1 MKLSRLTYYITAALI
16 AVTAVCMPIDSSGAS
31 AKKKTTTTA
40 KSTKS
45 SKSSKNTK
53 SSKTSKS
60 SKSSKNAKNSKSAK
74 ATKNTKAS
82 KGTKTSSRTKTKKK
96 NTTSS
101 KASAAK
107 TNRAKRTARQ
117 TAAPAAPK
125 ETPQND
131 SLTLAVNSALVKWIP
146 SELNPGGLRVNSV
159 KADSRSRIAVV
170 NLNENFTYMPV
181 TRTFIDSVSRQV
193 QKSLPDSISNYRV
206 SLNVGNRA
214 YSSYINKIDVLP
226 EKYRQ
231 NPPFVTEVN
240 PSVNPTKGMPNDIVA
255 LWPSHGRYYKINQN
269 GNGNWA
275 WQRGFLFQTIEDL
288 YTMGY
293 IYPYV
298 VPMLENAGAY
308 VFLPRERDTNS
319 HEVIVDNDVNEG
331 GQIFSQ
337 PYYKEQNGTNQWET
351 GEFDGFIYD
360 LPDFR
365 DTENPF
371 ENGTYRQVNTTRNGT
386 PSVAGWYADIPQ
398 DGEYAVYVSYKTLP
412 NSTKDAHYTV
422 NYSGGTKEF
431 IVNQTMGGGTW
442 IYLGTFP
449 LEKGYS
455 DTEPV
460 VTLSNL
466 SSTDGAVVTADAVKI
481 GGGMGNIARSDRRS
495 DVYYDPSTPEDD
507 LAQFDEEDEDDEEFD
522 DDSAADDID
531 NADSTPTKKS
541 ETQQT
546 TQRKPG
552 TAPRFTTSKMP
563 RWVEGSRYWLQWAG
577 FPESVY
583 SPFHGKDDYK
593 DDYTDRGHWVNYL
606 AGGSRVLPDEPGLNL
621 PVDLSFALHSDAGVR
636 KDDSFVGT
644 LGIYYTN
651 GGKSYEDGTPRMNS
665 RILTDMVMRQITNDI
680 RQEFEPRWTRRSM
693 WDKSYLEARVPE
705 VPATLIELMSHQN
718 FADMMYGLDP
728 NFRFTVG
735 RSIYKGLAR
744 FLAERKGREVVI
756 QPLPVKDFA
765 IKKTGAHSYR
775 LSWEPTNDP
784 LEKTA
789 VPNKYVIMERCEG
802 DLGFHKIAETGSTHY
817 DLKVT
822 DRKIHSFRVIA
833 ANAGGLSFPS
843 ETLAL
848 CEGDNDSKPVLIVN
862 GFTRVSGPAHVRD
875 SRTAGFNAEEDFGV
889 PYIKD
894 ISFTGYQQEFNR
906 NAGDR
911 HGASGSNYATKV
923 IAGNTFDYP
932 AIHGDAIAE
941 AGYGFVSC
949 SASAV
954 ENGHVKLTDYPNV
967 DLILGK
973 QKTTIVGNGKSG
985 INYRAFPDELQKAV
999 KNYLEKG
1006 GNLII
1011 SGQYV
1016 ISDLFDV
1023 HGDRA
1028 DREFAEKTL
1037 GFITLAEQESRERAA
1052 YEERRRA
1059 DEQAR
1064 LEAAEA
1070 SGDPEEIEAA
1080 KAAIESSRSSGTS
1093 ARTSMSNI
1101 RKPDGRL
1108 TTAFGKTLNYS
1119 NTLNENLYIVEN
1131 PDILVPVDSDKAKK
1145 VVTFSSNNHGAGY
1158 NLKAGKGTL
1167 TIFSVPLESLYDQ
1180 EERDKIFKEFLK

>member
-1 MKLSRLTYYITAALI
+1 MKLKRPIYYIVAALC
-16 AVTAVCMPIDSSGAS
+16 AVAAVNIPANEAE
-31 AKKKTTTTA
+31 AKKKAKTTQ
-40 KSTKS
+40 
-45 SKSSKNTK
+45 
-53 SSKTSKS
+53 TSKS
-60 SKSSKNAKNSKSAK
+60 SKSSKSKNSKSSK
-74 ATKNTKAS
+74 SSNSKSSKGGNSKKSKNSSSTTRGSKNNGRNSKAS
-82 KGTKTSSRTKTKKK
+82 KVASSKNNSKASSRT
-96 NTTSS
+96 S
-101 KASAAK
+101 
-107 TNRAKRTARQ
+107 RR
-117 TAAPAAPK
+117 TAAPTPPK

-131 SLTLAVNSALVKWIP
+131 SLTLAVNSAVVKWIP

-159 KADSRSRIAVV
+159 KTDSRSRTATVS
-170 NLNENFTYMPV
+170 LNENFTYMPV
-181 TRTFIDSVSRQV
+181 TRRFIDSVSEQV
-193 QKSLPDSISNYRV
+193 KKALPDSISNYRV
-206 SLNVGNRA
+206 NLNVANKA

-231 NPPFVTEVN
+231 NPAFVTEVN
-240 PSVNPTKGMPNDIVA
+240 PSVNPSKGMPNDIVA
-255 LWPSHGRYYKINQN
+255 LWPSHGRYYKV
-269 GNGNWA
+269 GSGSGWA

-308 VFLPRERDTNS
+308 VFLPRERDTNTN
-319 HEVIVDNDVNEG
+319 EVIVDNDINEG

-337 PYYKEQNGTNQWET
+337 PYYKESNGAHQWAT
-351 GEFDGFIYD
+351 GELDGFIYD

-371 ENGTYRQVNTTRNGT
+371 ENGTYRQVNTTRNGK
-386 PSVAGWYADIPQ
+386 PSVAGWYADIPK
-398 DGEYAVYVSYKTLP
+398 DGEYAIYVSYKTLP
-412 NSTKDAHYTV
+412 NSTKDARYTV

-460 VTLSNL
+460 VTLTNL
-466 SSTDGAVVTADAVKI
+466 SSAEGAIVTADAVKI

-495 DVYYDPSTPEDD
+495 DVYYDPSTPEND
-507 LAQFDEEDEDDEEFD
+507 LPDDEEESD
-522 DDSAADDID
+522 EDNEESDDSDID
-531 NADSTPTKKS
+531 AMDNDSPSAKIQTATTPQKLKK
-541 ETQQT
+541 
-546 TQRKPG
+546 G
-552 TAPRFTTSKMP
+552 VAPKFTTSGMP
-563 RWVEGSRYWLQWAG
+563 RWVEGSRYWLHWAG

-651 GGKSYEDGTPRMNS
+651 GGRSYEDGTPRMNS

-680 RQEFEPRWTRRSM
+680 RQQYEPKWTRRSM

-728 NFRFTVG
+728 NFRFSVG

-756 QPLPVKDFA
+756 QPLAVKNFA
-765 IKKTGAHSYR
+765 IKKSGKNNYR
-775 LSWEPTNDP
+775 LSWEPTPDP

-789 VPNKYVIMERCEG
+789 MPDKYVIMERNEG
-802 DLGFHKIAETGSTHY
+802 DLGFHKIAETSSTHY
-817 DLKVT
+817 DIKVN
-822 DRKIHSFRVIA
+822 DDKIHSFKIIA

-843 ETLAL
+843 EVLAL
-848 CEGDNDSKPVLIVN
+848 CEGENDAKPVLIVN
-862 GFTRVSGPAHVRD
+862 GFTRLSGPAQVRD
-875 SRTAGFNAEEDFGV
+875 SRSAGFKADEEFGV

-906 NAGDR
+906 NAGNR
-911 HGASGSNYATKV
+911 HGVSGSNYATKV
-923 IAGNTFDYP
+923 IAGNTFDY
-932 AIHGDAIAE
+932 AALHGDAIAE
-941 AGYGFVSC
+941 NGYGFVSC
-949 SASAV
+949 SVGAV
-954 ENGHVKLTDYPNV
+954 EKGIVKLNDYQNV

-985 INYRAFPDELQKAV
+985 VNYRAFPQELQKAV
-999 KNYLEKG
+999 KSFLDKG
-1006 GNLII
+1006 GNLIV

-1016 ISDLFDV
+1016 ISDLLDTRSNR
-1023 HGDRA
+1023 D
-1028 DREFAEKTL
+1028 DREFAEKVL
-1037 GFITLAEQESRERAA
+1037 GFITMAEKEKQLRAQAEAEEARLRKER
-1052 YEERRRA
+1052 EER
-1059 DEQAR
+1059 
-1064 LEAAEA
+1064 EANGE
-1070 SGDPEEIEAA
+1070 GEENPEEEGDKGSTNNNI
-1080 KAAIESSRSSGTS
+1080 SGTS
-1093 ARTSMSNI
+1093 ARTSFTSV

-1108 TTAFGKTLNYS
+1108 LTNTGKTVSYS
-1119 NTLNENLYIVEN
+1119 NTLNEDLYIVEN
-1131 PDILVPVDSDKAKK
+1131 PDILVPMNAEQAKK
-1145 VVTFSSNNHGAGY
+1145 ILTFSSNNLGAGY
-1158 NLKAGKGTL
+1158 SVKSGKGNL
-1167 TIFSVPLESLYDQ
+1167 TILSVPIESIHDQ
-1180 EERDKIFKEFLK
+1180 ADRDRIFKDFLK